1 MQENSKMRGLTPH
14 LMIVD
19 EVADIDAVESSGES
33 ALSETEFLEQMAEF
47 TDVDFEAVT
56 DAFNNMSR
64 AFVESRIAVG
74 KAAASMIGLV
84 EVAETQPQFSKNQPA
99 LHKKAV
105 EKRRKR
111 KRGGHK

>member
-33 ALSETEFLEQMAEF
+33 ALSE
-47 TDVDFEAVT
+47 
-56 DAFNNMSR
+56 
-64 AFVESRIAVG
+64 
-74 KAAASMIGLV
+74 
-84 EVAETQPQFSKNQPA
+84 VAETQPQFSKNQPA